1 MTQLTD
7 WSGNISYQPIHL
19 LCNNVIV
26 GSSVTDEYGIAI
38 LSALAPNHEGKYN
51 LSIVYPMNTT
61 RYEFSAKLDYHL
73 TVSTSIPVLIE
84 LDYYEIIPPL
94 QQISI
99 FLRVQCLNGSLL
111 EGISIRI
118 LWESIDSYTL
128 TRQGGTAVIHLP
140 IPSTSGNYTL
150 YYEVE
155 QKNGLVAS
163 SGTINIS
170 ISLIDI
176 LSSQG
181 IGING
186 FAIGIVSSFAIVV
199 IPLIR
204 RKYLLI

>member
-1 MTQLTD
+1 
-7 WSGNISYQPIHL
+7 
-19 LCNNVIV
+19 
-26 GSSVTDEYGIAI
+26 
-38 LSALAPNHEGKYN
+38 
-51 LSIVYPMNTT
+51 
-61 RYEFSAKLDYHL
+61 
-73 TVSTSIPVLIE
+73 
-84 LDYYEIIPPL
+84 
-94 QQISI
+94 
-99 FLRVQCLNGSLL
+99 LNGSLI

-118 LWESIDSYTL
+118 LWESIDRYAMTQ
-128 TRQGGTAVIHLP
+128 QGGISVIHLP

-155 QKNGLVAS
+155 QNHNLAAS

-186 FAIGIVSSFAIVV
+186 FAIGILSSFVIVA

-204 RKYLLI
+204 RRYLLI